1 MSISDY
7 IILGISS
14 VIVAYLHSL
23 CYKELSNTKLKINF
37 KTILIFIIFGGLF
50 TVNNYL
56 IEGVTNKIIISI
68 VLLSIMYKFIFRET
82 IKETLIK
89 GMICYSIAVIVELL
103 LSVIAMK
110 LNILTI
116 VAFNSNILLKSIFS
130 FLELIISILIIKIKK
145 INLLL
150 NKVIHSTNKDI
161 IVILFVLASAV
172 TMIILV
178 SQYERSFKY
187 TTYITNIILLLIFTG
202 LMAISVFNNTKAKK
216 ESEKIETLLNF
227 MSKYEK
233 IIDEDSI
240 NRHEMLNNLLILK
253 SFKNKNT
260 KKFDSTLDDIIEL
273 YEKSGRKTIKNVSI
287 LPSGLK
293 GVIYYKVEDMN
304 NNKIDVN
311 LNISKDAKPLLNK
324 VKSKDYV
331 SLCKIV
337 GIILDN
343 ANEAAKDS
351 HDKKVFIEVYEIN
364 GKLVIYEEN
373 TFKNE
378 VNLTRIKEQY
388 YSTKGKGRGLGLYLA
403 NKLVKNS
410 ECIEMN
416 QKILNDKF
424 ITEII
429 VTI

>member
-1 MSISDY
+1 M
-7 IILGISS
+7 
-14 VIVAYLHSL
+14 
-23 CYKELSNTKLKINF
+23 
-37 KTILIFIIFGGLF
+37 
-50 TVNNYL
+50 
-56 IEGVTNKIIISI
+56 
-68 VLLSIMYKFIFRET
+68 
-82 IKETLIK
+82 
-89 GMICYSIAVIVELL
+89 
-103 LSVIAMK
+103 
-110 LNILTI
+110 
-116 VAFNSNILLKSIFS
+116 
-130 FLELIISILIIKIKK
+130 
-145 INLLL
+145 
-150 NKVIHSTNKDI
+150 
-161 IVILFVLASAV
+161 
-172 TMIILV
+172 V

-311 LNISKDAKPLLNK
+311 LNISKGAKPLLNK
-324 VKSKDYV
+324 VKNKDYV

-351 HDKKVFIEVYEIN
+351 HDKRVFIEVYEIN

-410 ECIEMN
+410 DCIEMN
-416 QKILNDKF
+416 QKIIDDKF

-429 VTI
+429 VAI